1 MNIQHKNTDKL
12 LNFYF
17 FYQTFHIA
25 AKNIDTLHI
34 LTSLRNNNVGI
45 ALSRFNKLLVHGLE
59 HFQIAVY
66 HHRDRTSA
74 IDSIALNIS
83 DQPLVGISI
92 HKNL

>member
-12 LNFYF
+12 LSFYF
-17 FYQTFHIA
+17 FHQTLHIA

-34 LTSLRNNNVGI
+34 LAALRNNNVGI
-45 ALSRFNKLLVHGLE
+45 ALSRLNKLLVHGLE

-74 IDSIALNIS
+74 VDSIALNVS
-83 DQPLVGISI
+83 DQPLVGIGI